1 MSDPVGM
8 FVRKVGSYFV
18 AAESAE
24 CAISHDS
31 VHIAATWAELE
42 EIFKVPSLWAV
53 TMTDMKE
60 QAQIIQC
67 IKVVR
72 SYTSLGLKEAKDIID
87 AVKCGNPQ
95 SVTPTHNN
103 ANTLVGNSK
112 DLADC
117 MLADLKSYGCIAKL
131 TAA

>member
-42 EIFKVPSLWAV
+42 EIFKVPTVWKVLLPSLHV
-53 TMTDMKE
+53 E
-60 QAQIIQC
+60 AQIIQC

-72 SYTSLGLKEAKDIID
+72 EYTGFGLKEAKDVVD
-87 AVKCGNPQ
+87 AVKHGTSQ
-95 SVTPTHNN
+95 IVTPVTSHKQGN
-103 ANTLVGNSK
+103 VGNSK
-112 DLADC
+112 ELAKL
-117 MLADLKSYGCIAKL
+117 MVNDLKVYGCPA
-131 TAA
+131 TVVSS